1 MYPSKVVKMYPN
13 FFTPTGFQE
22 VMSALNHETLGLRY
36 AEDEADTAMGGA
48 LVGAAAATGWRHAYN
63 VTTQGGC
70 TSCTSCCDP

>member
-1 MYPSKVVKMYPN
+1 
-13 FFTPTGFQE
+13 
-22 VMSALNHETLGLRY
+22 MSALNHETLGLRY